1 MSLAGLTTFEKNL
14 RTLMDSEGFREGDDH
29 TKLTLGYRLLNSAY
43 GLNLFGKT
51 KPLPEKT

>member
-29 TKLTLGYRLLNSAY
+29 TKLTLGYRLVNY
-43 GLNLFGKT
+43 
-51 KPLPEKT
+51 